1 MYEGSVY
8 MLLKENFP
16 EIEWLPWKFDNQRW
30 LKKCEKKC
38 NKKNRGV
45 WQDQKSHRKFVEW
58 LGKELNFKTMEDW
71 YNISQADI
79 KQHGGGGLLHYYE
92 GVYWEMYSG

>member
-1 MYEGSVY
+1 MGKSDVANNGGKILLEMYEGSVY

-38 NKKNRGV
+38 NKKIEGFGKTRKVIENSSNG
-45 WQDQKSHRKFVEW
+45 WEKS
-58 LGKELNFKTMEDW
+58 
-71 YNISQADI
+71 
-79 KQHGGGGLLHYYE
+79 
-92 GVYWEMYSG
+92 